1 MGRIKFMIVG
11 SLLVFSAAAFGVESD
26 ERYPNPIKLDV
37 PHILMDESVKYDYPI
52 VYVRVPRKGDDVT
65 SLWPEIAHPV
75 RFDPGGDLMLL
86 SPDGK
91 EEVLVRGGAGSVTDP
106 VISLDGEWVIYSRI
120 HDMTVNWAGRYPK
133 GGADI
138 YKLHLKTRRVVRLTK
153 QEFTPNTGMA
163 AWSQDYRTQED
174 GKNHIDYGVFNVGPF
189 PLPDGRIVFTSN
201 RDAFR
206 PPQHNGPTLQLFV
219 MDDDGRNVE
228 CIGHLNIGM
237 ALHPIVL
244 KDGRIV
250 FSSLESQGLRKGI
263 LWGLWSINP
272 DGTNWGPVISAFD
285 TGNAPNAFHFQTQI
299 SDGSIVA
306 EEYYNQNNSGFGA
319 YLKLP
324 SEVKAGYPAFG
335 PGDRGDPRNPPL
347 RFGRHY
353 NSKPKLYRLP
363 FSPYGIES
371 FTRFANNGEGPADY
385 SRLEDR
391 QSPAVGKFT
400 HPSAAPDNHML
411 TVYTPGPANHQNGLM
426 KPAIDGGLYL
436 IKDGQPIDEPAQMR
450 LIKNDPNYNEQFP
463 RAVVPYERIYGMS
476 QPTVISPLANDGSIS
491 PHLPEGTPFGL
502 VGTSSMYKRE
512 SYPDGGM
519 PEGSVTATYV
529 GQRDRNGY
537 RGLDPFNTSENGASL
552 NWFNQGSDAG
562 VYSNDD
568 IHAVRILAMEPTTD
582 RHHGPKR
589 GRQFYSHAMER
600 LRILG
605 EVPVRKFD
613 ESTQQPVDPDGNPDT
628 SFLTKI
634 PADTAF
640 TFQTLDKN
648 GMVLNM
654 SQTWHQVRPGEV
666 RYDCGGCHAHSQRP
680 TDFALTAAAR
690 DDYKVFDLT
699 EQTPLL
705 TSNQLDQSQ
714 RRWDA
719 HAETGLK
726 YEPAGV
732 VNVEYR
738 RDVLPILQRSC
749 VACHTSREGNSPAGN
764 LDLDA
769 DGEMV
774 QVPHVGN
781 FPGTYFRM
789 AVDNRAQFGH
799 KPVIHNGTW
808 RQTNASRY
816 LRKFQSRR
824 SLLIWKIYGRRLDG
838 WSNDDFPSAH
848 KPGDPNTLEQAGKPV
863 ANTQANR
870 NRSDLDYRGKQMPP
884 ADSVADGKV
893 QPLSDE
899 DRRTLVRWIDLGCP
913 LDLDYDAEHPDRRGL
928 GWMGDDKR
936 PTLTLTYP
944 RRGNNTQ
951 LSRILIGATD
961 CYTGLE
967 KGSLTVKADVAI
979 DGIAAGEELAGRFR
993 ERSSGVWEWQL
1004 SEPQSEFTDGT
1015 LTVAIK
1021 DRQGNVTR
1029 IERTFSVAGN

>member
-106 VISLDGEWVIYSRI
+106 VVSLDGEWVIYSRI

-250 FSSLESQGLRKGI
+250 FSSLESQGLRNGI

-306 EEYYNQNNSGFGA
+306 EEYYNLNNSGFGA

-324 SEVKAGYPAFG
+324 AEVKAGYPAFG

-391 QSPAVGKFT
+391 QSAAVGKFT

-749 VACHTSREGNSPAGN
+749 VACHTSMEGNSPAGN

-789 AVDNRAQFGH
+789 AVDDRAQFGH

>member
-993 ERSSGVWEWQL
+993 EQSSGVWEWQL

>member
-1 MGRIKFMIVG
+1 MQNRPMFMFEKRTAHLQLATRKVPSPG
-11 SLLVFSAAAFGVESD
+11 
-26 ERYPNPIKLDV
+26 PNPTSPETVGLFNSTTQDPNGSSQPLTPT
-37 PHILMDESVKYDYPI
+37 PH
-52 VYVRVPRKGDDVT
+52 
-65 SLWPEIAHPV
+65 H
-75 RFDPGGDLMLL
+75 
-86 SPDGK
+86 
-91 EEVLVRGGAGSVTDP
+91 
-106 VISLDGEWVIYSRI
+106 
-120 HDMTVNWAGRYPK
+120 
-133 GGADI
+133 
-138 YKLHLKTRRVVRLTK
+138 
-153 QEFTPNTGMA
+153 
-163 AWSQDYRTQED
+163 
-174 GKNHIDYGVFNVGPF
+174 
-189 PLPDGRIVFTSN
+189 
-201 RDAFR
+201 R
-206 PPQHNGPTLQLFV
+206 P
-219 MDDDGRNVE
+219 
-228 CIGHLNIGM
+228 
-237 ALHPIVL
+237 
-244 KDGRIV
+244 
-250 FSSLESQGLRKGI
+250 
-263 LWGLWSINP
+263 
-272 DGTNWGPVISAFD
+272 
-285 TGNAPNAFHFQTQI
+285 
-299 SDGSIVA
+299 
-306 EEYYNQNNSGFGA
+306 
-319 YLKLP
+319 
-324 SEVKAGYPAFG
+324 G

-391 QSPAVGKFT
+391 QSAAVGKFT

-411 TVYTPGPANHQNGLM
+411 KVYTPGPANHQNGLM

-749 VACHTSREGNSPAGN
+749 VACHTSMAGNSPAGN
-764 LDLDA
+764 LALDA

-789 AVDNRAQFGH
+789 AVDDRAQFGH

-951 LSRILIGATD
+951 WSRILIGATD